1 VLEAMAGQDDAAR
14 ERDRF
19 ALELEAARGEL
30 TAMEAGVR
38 EQRDAMERL
47 AGDVR
52 SALERAEG
60 AELERA
66 GLAMRLG
73 GLEDALVTECEVVRE
88 GLEGMEGVC
97 VGLEQAMLAV
107 EAECGQVSTLRRAGA
122 FEGHRFLTQTWQV
135 TRQLRDAR
143 VAQDEREREGGALA
157 AALDGARRE
166 VASLGQAL
174 EERKAAAAR
183 LEEDARA
190 AVERLEGAE
199 RESARLR
206 ERVCDVERGAGEW
219 CISAGERLA
228 GMEAWCGEMER
239 AMGEAWGEC
248 EQVREAEVGFIRS
261 DDAMSVMM

>member
-1 VLEAMAGQDDAAR
+1 MCGQVKRQVLEAMAGQEDAAR

-30 TAMEAGVR
+30 SAMEAGVR

-88 GLEGMEGVC
+88 GLKGMEGVC

-122 FEGHRFLTQTWQV
+122 LEGQRFLTQTWQHLCPGISY
-135 TRQLRDAR
+135 TKLGYTILS
-143 VAQDEREREGGALA
+143 QDN
-157 AALDGARRE
+157 
-166 VASLGQAL
+166 
-174 EERKAAAAR
+174 
-183 LEEDARA
+183 
-190 AVERLEGAE
+190 
-199 RESARLR
+199 
-206 ERVCDVERGAGEW
+206 
-219 CISAGERLA
+219 
-228 GMEAWCGEMER
+228 
-239 AMGEAWGEC
+239 
-248 EQVREAEVGFIRS
+248 
-261 DDAMSVMM
+261 SVYPKQKFVLQENQGYP